1 MKILIKLFLLPLSL
15 FAFTNQELKVVF
27 SSYTPPYV
35 FQKTNN
41 GIVIDI
47 VKEILHK
54 RGYKVKPVFL
64 PIGRGFKMFE
74 EKKVDA
80 TSIIKK
86 SSGLIKAYYS
96 EYFMQYHNKA
106 FSLKN
111 RDIKLEKMADL
122 NSLHVIGFQNAH
134 KVLSKEYIQSIE
146 SSTKY
151 RELANQK
158 SQVLMLFK
166 GRVDVIVLDESIFE
180 YYKNM
185 LIKEKKISKE
195 TEVKSHHFFEPTK
208 YRTAFVDKKARDDFN
223 EGLQELKNSGR
234 YDAIYEQYIKL
245 NFEIK
250 K

>member
-1 MKILIKLFLLPLSL
+1 MKILIQLFLLPLSL
-15 FAFTNQELKVVF
+15 FAINNEELKVVF
-27 SSYTPPYV
+27 SSYTAPYV

-47 VKEILHK
+47 VKEILQA

-64 PIGRGFKMFE
+64 PIGRGFKMFAE
-74 EKKVDA
+74 EKVDA

-106 FSLKN
+106 YSLKN
-111 RDIKLEKMADL
+111 RDIKLKEMADL
-122 NSLHVIGFQNAH
+122 NFLHLIGFQNAQ
-134 KVLSKEYIQSIE
+134 KVLGEEYIQSIKN
-146 SSTKY
+146 SIKY

-166 GRVDVIVLDESIFE
+166 GRVDVIVLDESIFR

-185 LIKEKKISKE
+185 LIKEKQIE
-195 TEVKSHHFFEPTK
+195 RDVEIKSYNFFEPTK
-208 YRTAFVDKKARDDFN
+208 YRTAFVDKKARDDFD
-223 EGLQELKNSGR
+223 EGLKELKKSGR

-250 K
+250 Q